1 MYKAAIEL
9 FGAGE
14 RMTKAKPL
22 ALQLAADGFALFGC
36 VIRVGSLTAP
46 SFIYRGKGWA
56 EHRRAIS
63 PEVARRLWFAFETT
77 FPDRALLLGE
87 ETLNI
92 WSARLMSGEQ
102 FYINYSLNG
111 EHYSMGPYH
120 TRRFAGVSNVYLG
133 NKPPDDK
140 SYRKRVPITKAMEPR

>member
-1 MYKAAIEL
+1 VW
-9 FGAGE
+9 
-14 RMTKAKPL
+14 RTKAKPL
-22 ALQLAADGFALFGC
+22 A
-36 VIRVGSLTAP
+36 V
-46 SFIYRGKGWA
+46 
-56 EHRRAIS
+56 S

-111 EHYSMGPYH
+111 EHYIMGPYH
-120 TRRFAGVSNVYLG
+120 TRRFAMSHIDDVRRQPGVSNVYLG

-140 SYRKRVPITKAMEPR
+140 SYRKRVPITAMDAR

>member
-1 MYKAAIEL
+1 M
-9 FGAGE
+9 
-14 RMTKAKPL
+14 RDPRWL
-22 ALQLAADGFALFGC
+22 ADSALLYLS
-36 VIRVGSLTAP
+36 RQRLSRTPP
-46 SFIYRGKGWA
+46 S
-56 EHRRAIS
+56 HL

-77 FPDRALLLGE
+77 FPNRALLLGE

-120 TRRFAGVSNVYLG
+120 TRRFAMSHIEDVRRQPGVSNVYLG

-140 SYRKRVPITKAMEPR
+140 SYRKRIPITKAMQGR